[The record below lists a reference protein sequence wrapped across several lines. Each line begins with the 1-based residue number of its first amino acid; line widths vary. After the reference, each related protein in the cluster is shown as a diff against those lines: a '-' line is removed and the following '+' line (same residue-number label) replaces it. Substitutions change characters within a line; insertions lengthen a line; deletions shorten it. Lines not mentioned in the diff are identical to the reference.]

1 MSLTRKR
8 TQARELAVQC
18 LYQLDL
24 LGRYD
29 EDHVESTMRWS
40 TSSDDSKTFAR
51 ELVEACWTRREDL
64 DAEIRKVAEHWAL
77 ERMAFLDR
85 NILRLAIHELL
96 HRPDIPPKVS
106 INEAIELGKRYST
119 KGSGAFIN
127 GILDRIRLDHPEIP
141 DGPDASDEPK
151 NPDGP
156 GTGTAGE
163 GMESLERSE
172 VTGDEATH
180 PARPEPEPLAP
191 DAEGEDR

>member
-64 DAEIRKVAEHWAL
+64 DGETFRLSDYRGKVVV
-77 ERMAFLDR
+77 LD
-85 NILRLAIHELL
+85 
-96 HRPDIPPKVS
+96 
-106 INEAIELGKRYST
+106 
-119 KGSGAFIN
+119 FW
-127 GILDRIRLDHPEIP
+127 
-141 DGPDASDEPK
+141 
-151 NPDGP
+151 
-156 GTGTAGE
+156 
-163 GMESLERSE
+163 
-172 VTGDEATH
+172 GDW
-180 PARPEPEPLAP
+180 
-191 DAEGEDR
+191 